1 MGGDEER
8 DPWPAPPFVGFGL
21 EDGIIDHALTTTIPR
36 MFPMDAPVTDDIVGG
51 GGTMAGGDE
60 EEFP

>member
-1 MGGDEER
+1 MEGDKER
-8 DPWPAPPFVGFGL
+8 CPWPAPPFVGFGL
-21 EDGIIDHALTTTIPR
+21 EDGVIGHASTTPIPQ
-36 MFPMDAPVTDDIVGG
+36 MFHMDAPVTDDIVGG